1 MRASAELS
9 HAGWKAGGGCAKLKH
24 RGFVELAARS
34 AVGKTGTGRGQIRRR
49 SAMFA
54 ASDPIY

>member
-1 MRASAELS
+1 MRASAKRS
-9 HAGWKAGGGCAKLKH
+9 HAGWKAGGRCAKLKH
-24 RGFVELAARS
+24 RRFVELAARS

-49 SAMFA
+49 FVTFP